1 MSFET
6 TLSLRVKGAEEIILS
21 FLPEDTGYAA
31 TVKEAMRYAL
41 SGGGKRIRPVLMQE
55 AFFLSGGAE
64 EKLLHPF
71 MAAMEMIHT
80 YSLVHDD
87 LPAMDDDDLRR
98 GRATTH
104 VVYGE
109 GMGILAGD
117 ALLNYAY
124 ETALLSFDAAMHIQ
138 GPDETHVEIYKRIA
152 RALTVLSAKAGIH
165 GMVGGQCADL
175 IGERCEKEMKIA
187 PDNERLSGKGTE
199 EELLYIHTHKTS
211 ALLEASLMCG
221 AILGGA
227 PDEAVSCM
235 EQAGNLTGLAFQI
248 RDDILDAT
256 GDEATLGKKTG
267 QDEKNCK
274 TTYVSLH
281 GIESAKT
288 EVERLSN
295 EALSQLEKA
304 VALNAQQSERAKD
317 AAAFLKDLI
326 LWMTERNY

>member
-1 MSFET
+1 
-6 TLSLRVKGAEEIILS
+6 
-21 FLPEDTGYAA
+21 
-31 TVKEAMRYAL
+31 
-41 SGGGKRIRPVLMQE
+41 
-55 AFFLSGGAE
+55 
-64 EKLLHPF
+64 
-71 MAAMEMIHT
+71 
-80 YSLVHDD
+80 
-87 LPAMDDDDLRR
+87 
-98 GRATTH
+98 
-104 VVYGE
+104 
-109 GMGILAGD
+109 
-117 ALLNYAY
+117 
-124 ETALLSFDAAMHIQ
+124 
-138 GPDETHVEIYKRIA
+138 
-152 RALTVLSAKAGIH
+152 
-165 GMVGGQCADL
+165 
-175 IGERCEKEMKIA
+175 
-187 PDNERLSGKGTE
+187 
-199 EELLYIHTHKTS
+199 
-211 ALLEASLMCG
+211 MCG